1 MEVATIFSELC
12 HNNITSVLGELV
24 TPPTSTA
31 GLRNLCMHIQ
41 LQIYFAS
48 CTSHIC
54 KSVILR
60 CSFRALLKIA
70 VAFHTF
76 IRADFFLDSSY
87 EDVLAQ
93 GKDAMLLVKKL
104 DVHRSLC
111 CRLDPQ
117 KF

>member
-1 MEVATIFSELC
+1 MARIFSELC
-12 HNNITSVLGELV
+12 HSNITFALGELV
-24 TPPTSTA
+24 APPTSTT
-31 GLRNLCMHIQ
+31 GLRSLHMRIQ

-54 KSVILR
+54 KSVVLG
-60 CSFRALLKIA
+60 CSFRAPLRIA
-70 VAFHTF
+70 VAFPTF
-76 IRADFFLDSSY
+76 IRADFFLGSSY

-93 GKDAMLLVKKL
+93 GKDAMLLVKL
-104 DVHRSLC
+104 DVHRNLC